1 MKKKE
6 IIEFT
11 IEEMSFGNKAYG
23 YYDNRKIVVKG
34 GIVGQRVKARVKK
47 IRKDKVEGYITEVV
61 EKSLYETV
69 TPCKH
74 YGKCGGC
81 SIQAFPYE
89 IQLEEKEKWVKKLF
103 ENAKIKPE
111 QWLAIEGSPA
121 IYDYRNKMEFS
132 FGDEFKGGPL
142 TLGMHKKGMHYDI
155 VTVDECSIMDND
167 FRRILVTILNFFKDK
182 DIPKYNNRRREGYL
196 RHLVVRKAHNTD
208 QILINLVTSTQL
220 YVNTSDLVI
229 ELTKL
234 DLDAKIAGILHTF
247 NDNLSD
253 TVQSDKTET
262 LSGQDFITE
271 EILGLK
277 FKISSFSFFQTNT
290 LGTEKLYL
298 IVKEFVGDS
307 NDKTIFDLYCGTGT
321 ISQIVAD
328 QAKQVIG
335 IEINEDAVKAA
346 KMNAQINNIKNCTF
360 IAGDVKEEVQ
370 NLNEKPD
377 IIVLDPPRA
386 GITPKALEYIV
397 AFNADKIVYIS
408 CNPKALVEDLKF
420 FEGKGYVVEKVQ
432 VVDMFPHTSHVECVI
447 GIQKKKS
454 MK

>member
-11 IEEMSFGNKAYG
+11 IEEMSFGNKSYG
-23 YYDNRKIVVKG
+23 YFDNRKIVVKG
-34 GIVGQRVKARVKK
+34 GILGQRVKARVKR
-47 IRKDKVEGYITEVV
+47 IRKDKAEAYITEVV
-61 EKSLYETV
+61 EKSPYETV
-69 TPCKH
+69 VPCTH

-81 SIQAFPYE
+81 SLQTLPYE
-89 IQLEEKEKWVKKLF
+89 IQLSEKENWVKKLF
-103 ENAKIKPE
+103 ENVRIEPE
-111 QWLAIEGSPA
+111 QWLKIEGSPV
-121 IYDYRNKMEFS
+121 IQDYRNKMEFS

-155 VTVDECSIMDND
+155 VTVDECIIMDND
-167 FRRILVTILNFFKDK
+167 FRKILATILEFFKARN
-182 DIPKYNNRRREGYL
+182 IPKYNNRKREGYL
-196 RHLVVRKAHNTD
+196 RHLVVRKAHNTSEM
-208 QILINLVTSTQL
+208 LVNLVTSTQL
-220 YVNTSDLVI
+220 QVDTSDLVS

-234 DLDAKIAGILHTF
+234 DLDSKIVGILHTF

-262 LSGQDFITE
+262 LFGQDFITE
-271 EILGLK
+271 KVFELK
-277 FKISSFSFFQTNT
+277 FKISPFSFFQTNT
-290 LGTEKLYL
+290 LGTEKLYS

-307 NDKTIFDLYCGTGT
+307 KDKTIFDLYCGAGT
-321 ISQIVAD
+321 ISQIVAN

-335 IEINEDAVKAA
+335 IEINEEAVKAA
-346 KMNAQINNIKNCTF
+346 RESAKENSIANCKF

-386 GITPKALEYIV
+386 GITPKALEHI
-397 AFNADKIVYIS
+397 AEFNAEKIVYVS
-408 CNPKALVEDLKF
+408 CNPKSLVEDLKF
-420 FEGKGYVVEKVQ
+420 FVGKGYMVEKLQ
-432 VVDMFPHTSHVECVI
+432 VVDMFPHTPHVECVV
-447 GIQKKKS
+447 GIQKIES